1 MGKPSKAQLKAR
13 AAIQEK
19 GRAHMLRLKRK
30 RLLDASGQPIV
41 ITCTH
46 PAGQFGFAVREVDP
60 VTRALIDAACA
71 QIGIVG
77 KGGR

>member
-1 MGKPSKAQLKAR
+1 MIKPTKAQLQAR
-13 AAIQEK
+13 AAIRQK
-19 GRAHMLRLKRK
+19 GRAHMLGLKRK

-41 ITCTH
+41 ITYAH
-46 PAGQFGFAVREVDP
+46 PAGQFSFAVSEVDP

-71 QIGIVG
+71 QMGIVG